1 MIRGHQFNKIEMFQF
16 TRPENSEDAL
26 EELIHKA
33 EKLTRGLGLHHR
45 VSMLAAKDVSASMA
59 KTYDIEVW
67 IPSMNEYKEV
77 SSASNASDYQARR
90 GSIRLK
96 RTETGKNELVHT
108 LNASGLATSRI
119 IPAIVEQNQNRDGS
133 VTIPE
138 SLRPYLGGKE
148 IFEPVD

>member
-1 MIRGHQFNKIEMFQF
+1 
-16 TRPENSEDAL
+16 
-26 EELIHKA
+26 
-33 EKLTRGLGLHHR
+33 
-45 VSMLAAKDVSASMA
+45 
-59 KTYDIEVW
+59 
-67 IPSMNEYKEV
+67 MNEYKEV

-119 IPAIVEQNQNRDGS
+119 IPAIVEQNQNNGMAASPSPKHACDRVS
-133 VTIPE
+133 
-138 SLRPYLGGKE
+138 GGCKDKITRR